1 MNLITRATLND
12 HAMRFYDDNSGNEY
26 VYARPH
32 IVGLTY
38 DGTTMHIV
46 ADAGIWADFKA
57 RPTDIVDEGSEPT
70 DIVDEGSEP
79 TSGRP
84 LRALLRPL
92 TDNAVHDLDEVMLA
106 FTMGRNHT

>member
-26 VYARPH
+26 VYARSH

-38 DGTTMHIV
+38 DGTTIHIV

-57 RPTDIVDEGSEPT
+57 RPTDIVDE
-70 DIVDEGSEP
+70 
-79 TSGRP
+79 
-84 LRALLRPL
+84 
-92 TDNAVHDLDEVMLA
+92 DNAVHDLDEVMLA

>member
-12 HAMRFYDDNSGNEY
+12 HAMRFYDDSSGNEY
-26 VYARPH
+26 VYARSH

-57 RPTDIVDEGSEPT
+57 RPTDIVDRVREGE
-70 DIVDEGSEP
+70 
-79 TSGRP
+79 
-84 LRALLRPL
+84 
-92 TDNAVHDLDEVMLA
+92 DNAAHDLDEVMLA

>member
-26 VYARPH
+26 VYARSH

-70 DIVDEGSEP
+70 
-79 TSGRP
+79 SGRP
-84 LRALLRPL
+84 LRALQRPL